1 MTTDQ
6 RSHPRPDGH
15 SPAGAAAGRDSTAA
29 GSRFQQKR
37 KSVRGKAGSA
47 GAFALVW
54 LLVLLVAP
62 HASAA
67 DSPSGFLPVTGPCQ
81 LEFPRD
87 HAPHPGFRTEWWYYT
102 GNLRSE
108 TGRHFG
114 YQLTFFRYQLTPFGG
129 SAGWP
134 DPPSAWR
141 SRQIYIGHAAV
152 SDISAKRH
160 LQAEKVGRE
169 GLEGLGLG
177 GWVQYGQDVTLFLPG
192 WSAVIFPQ
200 SQKITAGGD
209 DFAFQLEL
217 KPTKPPVKHGIK
229 GYSRKGSTPERA
241 SCYYSFSRLETS
253 GSVTIAGKSIPVKG
267 ESWMDHEF
275 STAPLEP
282 GTVGWDW
289 FSIQLAD
296 RSEFMIFL
304 LRREDGGLNPASSG
318 SYIDSLGVLRHLDR
332 SYFDIA
338 VRDTWKSKASGAE
351 YPSIWRIRIPLLGI
365 EVDVK
370 SNLPDQEMRTTA
382 STGVTYWE
390 GSVSVKG
397 TKGGNPIEGQG
408 YVELTGYAGPFTA
421 LR

>member
-1 MTTDQ
+1 MRFACAFILASMVVLLGGT
-6 RSHPRPDGH
+6 HI
-15 SPAGAAAGRDSTAA
+15 AAAD
-29 GSRFQQKR
+29 GS
-37 KSVRGKAGSA
+37 
-47 GAFALVW
+47 
-54 LLVLLVAP
+54 
-62 HASAA
+62 
-67 DSPSGFLPVTGPCQ
+67 SGFLQVTRPCD

-87 HAPHPGFRTEWWYYT
+87 HAPHPGFRNEWWYYT
-102 GNLRSE
+102 GNLKSE

-114 YQLTFFRYQLTPFGG
+114 FQLTFFRYQLTPFGG

-160 LQAEKVGRE
+160 LQAERISRE
-169 GLEGLGLG
+169 GLEGLGIG
-177 GWVQYGQDVTLFLPG
+177 GWVQYGPDVTLFLPG
-192 WSAVIFPQ
+192 WNAVIFPD
-200 SQKITAGGD
+200 SHKLSVAGE

-217 KPTKPPVKHGIK
+217 KPVKPPVKHGIN

-241 SCYYSFSRLETS
+241 SCYYSFTRLETS
-253 GSVTIAGKSIPVKG
+253 GSITIAGKSIPVKG

-275 STAPLEP
+275 STALLEP

-304 LRREDGGLNPASSG
+304 LRKEDGGLNPASSG

-332 SYFDIA
+332 GYFD
-338 VRDTWKSKASGAE
+338 VRVLDTWRSKASGAV
-351 YPSIWRIRIPLLGI
+351 YPSGWQIKIPLLGI

-370 SNLPDQEMRTTA
+370 SNLQDQEMRTSA

-390 GSVSVKG
+390 GSVSAKGVKG
-397 TKGGNPIEGQG
+397 GSPIEGRG
-408 YVELTGYAGPFTA
+408 YVELTGYAGPFSA
-421 LR
+421 LK

>member
-1 MTTDQ
+1 MRITFAFIIALTIILSLGMRVD
-6 RSHPRPDGH
+6 
-15 SPAGAAAGRDSTAA
+15 AGDP
-29 GSRFQQKR
+29 
-37 KSVRGKAGSA
+37 SA
-47 GAFALVW
+47 G
-54 LLVLLVAP
+54 
-62 HASAA
+62 
-67 DSPSGFLPVTGPCQ
+67 FLQVTGPCR

-87 HAPHPGFRTEWWYYT
+87 HAPHPGFRNEWWYYT
-102 GNLRSE
+102 GNLKSE

-169 GLEGLGLG
+169 GLVGLGIG

-192 WSAVIFPQ
+192 WSAVIFPD
-200 SQKITAGGD
+200 SHKLSVAGD
-209 DFAFQLEL
+209 DFAFELEL
-217 KPTKPPVKHGIK
+217 KPTKPPVKHGIS

-253 GSVTIAGKSIPVKG
+253 GTISITGKSIPVKG

-304 LRREDGGLNPASSG
+304 LRKEDGGLNPASSG

-332 SYFDIA
+332 SYFD
-338 VRDTWKSKASGAE
+338 VQVTDTWRSKASGAV
-351 YPSIWRIRIPLLGI
+351 YPSSWRIQIPLLGI
-365 EVDVK
+365 EVDVT
-370 SNLPDQEMRTTA
+370 SNLPDQEMQTSA

-390 GSVSVKG
+390 GSVTAKG
-397 TKGGNPIEGQG
+397 LKGGSPIEGQG
-408 YVELTGYAGPFTA
+408 YVELTGYAGPLSA
-421 LR
+421 LK

>member
-1 MTTDQ
+1 MRITFAFILASMILLSGVMPID
-6 RSHPRPDGH
+6 
-15 SPAGAAAGRDSTAA
+15 AGDPPT
-29 GSRFQQKR
+29 
-37 KSVRGKAGSA
+37 
-47 GAFALVW
+47 
-54 LLVLLVAP
+54 
-62 HASAA
+62 
-67 DSPSGFLPVTGPCQ
+67 GFLPVTGPCR

-87 HAPHPGFRTEWWYYT
+87 HAPHPGFRNEWWYYT
-102 GNLRSE
+102 GNLKSE
-108 TGRHFG
+108 TGRRFG

-134 DPPSAWR
+134 DLPSAWR

-160 LQAEKVGRE
+160 LQAQKVGRE
-169 GLEGLGLG
+169 GLEGLGIG

-192 WSAVIFPQ
+192 WSAVIFPD
-200 SQKITAGGD
+200 SHKLAVAAD

-217 KPTKPPVKHGIK
+217 KPTKPPVKHGIS

-253 GSVTIAGKSIPVKG
+253 GSITVAGKSIPVKG

-304 LRREDGGLNPASSG
+304 LRKEDGGLNPASSG

-332 SYFDIA
+332 GYFD
-338 VRDTWKSKASGAE
+338 VRILDTWRSKASGAV
-351 YPSIWRIRIPLLGI
+351 YPSGWQIKIPLLGI
-365 EVDVK
+365 DVEVT
-370 SNLPDQEMRTTA
+370 SNLPDQEMQTSA

-397 TKGGNPIEGQG
+397 VKGGSPIEGQG
-408 YVELTGYAGPFTA
+408 YVELTGYAGPFSA
-421 LR
+421 LK